1 MEKLAGSRLPYRGH
15 SLTWGKKSEQ
25 INFLKNWMK
34 GVQSMKRSVLRSI
47 RVGLLVISVFGVPGA
62 LRAQQS
68 AAQQTDGF
76 SVLGS
81 IVLSVLHLPLKL
93 VTCVGTQ
100 AGAAVAYTTT
110 YGVPGNYDGGTNGKQ
125 IGEVAR
131 RSCTGDWIITPEQ
144 VAKDYQ

>member
-1 MEKLAGSRLPYRGH
+1 
-15 SLTWGKKSEQ
+15 
-25 INFLKNWMK
+25 MK
-34 GVQSMKRSVLRSI
+34 GVQSMKRSILRSMYT
-47 RVGLLVISVFGVPGA
+47 GLLVISILIVPGA

-68 AAQQTDGF
+68 ATQQVDGF

-81 IVLSVLHLPLKL
+81 IVLSVLHVPLKL

-100 AGAAVAYTTT
+100 ATAAVAYTTT

-144 VAKDYQ
+144 VSKDYQN

>member
-1 MEKLAGSRLPYRGH
+1 
-15 SLTWGKKSEQ
+15 
-25 INFLKNWMK
+25 MK
-34 GVQSMKRSVLRSI
+34 GVESMKRKILRSACA
-47 RVGLLVISVFGVPGA
+47 GLLVISVLAVPGA

-68 AAQQTDGF
+68 TTQQDGF

-81 IVLSVLHLPLKL
+81 VLLSVLHVPFKL

-100 AGAAVAYTTT
+100 TGAAVAYTATF
-110 YGVPGNYDGGTNGKQ
+110 GVAGNYDGGTNGKQ

-144 VAKDYQ
+144 VSKDYQ